1 MRYIYSVL
9 WLGFFSV
16 LAYFVYTGSY
26 ADYAGRKGKF
36 FANLLD
42 VFVGAVGHLG
52 AAAIIMLIG
61 LGVAYW
67 ASKPDKEDK
76 LSNN

>member
-36 FANLLD
+36 FASLLD
-42 VFVGAVGHLG
+42 AFVGAVSNLG

-61 LGVAYW
+61 FGVAYW
-67 ASKPDKEDK
+67 ASRPDEDD
-76 LSNN
+76 SGST